1 MKNILSK
8 SRTTPEPTPKAKVE
22 QLPPAVTAAMIEDK
36 LREVIEFIN
45 KL

>member
-8 SRTTPEPTPKAKVE
+8 SKPEPKAKVE
-22 QLPPAVTAAMIEDK
+22 QLPPAVTAALIEDK